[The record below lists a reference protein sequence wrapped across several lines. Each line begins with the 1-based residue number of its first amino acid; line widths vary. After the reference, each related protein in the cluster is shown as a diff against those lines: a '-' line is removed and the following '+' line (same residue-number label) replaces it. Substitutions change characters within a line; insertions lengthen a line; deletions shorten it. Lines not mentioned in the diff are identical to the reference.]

1 MMLLCPKVGE
11 IWPSIIKWWGVPKNR
26 AMVRDIWFAIPATV
40 AWLIWK
46 GRNDLL
52 FNQVQPEC
60 ERLSRL
66 ACLPNTEDKFDI
78 LTLQHVQAQDS

>member
-1 MMLLCPKVGE
+1 MMLLCPKVVE

-52 FNQVQPEC
+52 FNQVHSQSVRGYLVSP
-60 ERLSRL
+60 
-66 ACLPNTEDKFDI
+66 ACPIQKINSTY
-78 LTLQHVQAQDS
+78 